1 MAMQRRPANRSPL
14 GEALTWTSRITSV
27 GMTMFLPAV
36 IGSWLDDRLGTDVLA
51 AIGLVFGFL
60 AGLTW
65 LVRMTV
71 GQKHD

>member
-1 MAMQRRPANRSPL
+1 MATQRRPANHSPL
-14 GEALTWTSRITSV
+14 GEALTWASRIMSV
-27 GMTMFLPAV
+27 GVAMFLPAA
-36 IGSWLDDRLGTDVLA
+36 IGGWLDDRLGTDVLA
-51 AIGLVFGFL
+51 AIGLVLWFL

>member
-1 MAMQRRPANRSPL
+1 M
-14 GEALTWTSRITSV
+14 SV
-27 GMTMFLPAV
+27 GVAMFLPAA
-36 IGSWLDDRLGTDVLA
+36 IGGWLDDRLGTDVLA
-51 AIGLVFGFL
+51 AIGLVLGFL